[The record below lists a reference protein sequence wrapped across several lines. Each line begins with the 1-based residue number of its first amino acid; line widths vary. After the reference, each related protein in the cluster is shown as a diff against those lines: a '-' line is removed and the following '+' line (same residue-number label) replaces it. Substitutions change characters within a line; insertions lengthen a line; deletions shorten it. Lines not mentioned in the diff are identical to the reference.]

1 MTEIITKAE
10 VEQKTYVA
18 NDGTKF
24 DNEIECKTHENKMN
38 ETLRKAKWNKIMGNG
53 IQCPTVEWIYDV
65 VTWHF
70 VTLKTYDDLID
81 FLSLMTDFD
90 TYHFDSKFVDEVTT
104 AINSGEEF
112 KMIVTINNDGGYA
125 SRYTVKYSSGLN
137 GKTPKERYD
146 EYIARFDDEIRLLEE
161 MKKYVTY
168 SESAEA

>member
-10 VEQKTYVA
+10 VEQKTYIA

-24 DNEIECKTHENKMN
+24 DKKLDCEVYENKMSEAIRN
-38 ETLRKAKWNKIMGNG
+38 AKWNKIMGKE
-53 IQCPTVEWIYDV
+53 IQCPTVEWVYDNV
-65 VTWHF
+65 SWHF

-81 FLSLMTDFD
+81 FLSLTTKFD
-90 TYHFDSKFVDEVTT
+90 TYHFDSKFADEVTT
-104 AINSGEEF
+104 AINNGEEF

-125 SRYTVKYSSGLN
+125 SRYAVKFFSGLN

-168 SESAEA
+168 TELEEA